1 MHAVLDSTHDYDFC
15 PDCVDFRKS
24 YVLHEC
30 EQFVFV
36 QIAAFSFGPR
46 ATHPIVLGG
55 QFCAAVFFLLMK
67 SLRTLGAGYILWCG
81 TASCIAVRVDAFLSV
96 GKGAFDI

>member
-55 QFCAAVFFLLMK
+55 QFCAAVFFPLNEVIEDFGCWVHFVVWH
-67 SLRTLGAGYILWCG
+67 S
-81 TASCIAVRVDAFLSV
+81 FL
-96 GKGAFDI
+96 